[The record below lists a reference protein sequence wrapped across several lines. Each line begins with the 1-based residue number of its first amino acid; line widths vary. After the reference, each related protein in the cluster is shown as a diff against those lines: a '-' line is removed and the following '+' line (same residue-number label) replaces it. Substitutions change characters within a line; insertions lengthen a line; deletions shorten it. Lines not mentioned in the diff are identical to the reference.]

1 MGNMP
6 EAKHCHKEFVP
17 LDCKIEA
24 SVFSGPL
31 LKIFFSLKPLL
42 NEQMGFNGKQ

>member
-6 EAKHCHKEFVP
+6 EAQHCHNEFVP
-17 LDCKIEA
+17 LDCKIEE

-31 LKIFFSLKPLL
+31 LKYLILF
-42 NEQMGFNGKQ
+42 GFY

>member
-6 EAKHCHKEFVP
+6 EAKHCHSEFVS
-17 LDCKIEA
+17 LDCKIEE

-31 LKIFFSLKPLL
+31 LKTFLSFWPLL
-42 NEQMGFNGKQ
+42 NEQMVFKGKQ